1 MGNPNSK
8 VDNEVQVVNI
18 QEALARHE
26 DTKQEKYMM
35 QPGSNMEMS
44 QVSFHSDTFFAILL
58 TSAAIVMLAYILYSC
73 LKRGTLCPR
82 GFLDVH
88 RDRSDLRYRGRLR
101 YKRGDEEDAV
111 TPAIMMYPSLF
122 PGVNNASLFPSVN
135 NVGKMAAA
143 IEVPTPSAPDQIHPR
158 QFSQARSAGPDT
170 YM

>member
-1 MGNPNSK
+1 MTTQTKTQYQQEITRNKSKLVKKISRKHRTKTQATRRKMGNPNSK

-82 GFLDVH
+82 GFLDVY
-88 RDRSDLRYRGRLR
+88 DCIDDLKLCH
-101 YKRGDEEDAV
+101 V
-111 TPAIMMYPSLF
+111 IIWS
-122 PGVNNASLFPSVN
+122 
-135 NVGKMAAA
+135 
-143 IEVPTPSAPDQIHPR
+143 
-158 QFSQARSAGPDT
+158 
-170 YM
+170 